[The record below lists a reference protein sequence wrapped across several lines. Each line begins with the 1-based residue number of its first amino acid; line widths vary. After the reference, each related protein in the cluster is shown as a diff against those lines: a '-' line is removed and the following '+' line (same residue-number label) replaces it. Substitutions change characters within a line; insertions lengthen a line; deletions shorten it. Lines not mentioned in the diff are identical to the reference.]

1 MKKSMKEWGVSNEL
15 ELLREIIHSSAF
27 LREKVGEKIRDL
39 KAKASE
45 NFLQE
50 VSREI
55 DEKETARRQAKGE

>member
-1 MKKSMKEWGVSNEL
+1 MNRSMKEWGVSNEL
-15 ELLREIIHSSAF
+15 ELLREIIHSSPY

-39 KAKASE
+39 KSKASE